1 LSDATY
7 TYIDDDAAF
16 AAAVSRWRRC
26 DVVAID
32 TEFIRTRTFYPIA
45 ALYQIATD
53 DEFVLLDP
61 LRLSAW
67 DAFKDLLKDE
77 SVVKVMH
84 ACSEDLEVFARHL
97 DVAPVNLFD
106 TQIAAGFLS
115 PDYSPSYAAL
125 ARRYAGV
132 EVAKHETRSDWLAR
146 PLREEQLR
154 YAVLDVAYLL
164 AVYRAQFEEMQ
175 RLGRLTWYAEEIRDR
190 VGYAPVDPEECYR
203 TVSRAWRCDA
213 RALAR
218 LRLLCAWRER
228 YARDKDLPRGRVIKD
243 DDLVELVMLS
253 TIDRE
258 ALFKLLDP
266 ATARRHS
273 RELLA
278 IVAQSDALP
287 DGELPDVL
295 PAPLSA
301 SESRT
306 LKELKSIGAERAR
319 ELNIAEEL
327 LSRRRDLET
336 CLRSLRTEGRLPGN
350 FQGWRKPLVGESFA
364 AVLNGMAQR

>member
-1 LSDATY
+1 LNDTIFA
-7 TYIDDDAAF
+7 YIDDDETF

-45 ALYQIATD
+45 ALYQVATD
-53 DEFVLLDP
+53 HEFVLLDP
-61 LRLSAW
+61 LRLTAW
-67 DAFKDLLKDE
+67 EPFKDLLTDE

-97 DVAPVNLFD
+97 GVAPANLFD

-115 PDYSPSYAAL
+115 TDYSPSYAAL
-125 ARRYAGV
+125 VRRYTGV
-132 EVAKHETRSDWLAR
+132 EVTKHETRSDWLAR
-146 PLREEQLR
+146 PLRDEQLR
-154 YAVLDVAYLL
+154 YAVLDVAHLL
-164 AVYRAQFEEMQ
+164 NVYRAQFEEMQ
-175 RLGRLTWYAEEIRDR
+175 RLGRLGWYAEEMRDR
-190 VGYAPVDPEECYR
+190 VGYAPVDPDQCYR

-218 LRLLCAWRER
+218 LQMLCAWRER

-243 DDLVELVMLS
+243 DDLVELAALACV
-253 TIDRE
+253 DRE
-258 ALFKLLDP
+258 ALFRLLDP
-266 ATARRHS
+266 ATARRHW
-273 RELLA
+273 RELLT
-278 IVAQSDALP
+278 IVAQADVQP
-287 DGELPDVL
+287 DDELPEPL
-295 PAPLSA
+295 PPPLSP
-301 SESRT
+301 SDSRT

-336 CLRSLRTEGRLPGN
+336 CLRSVRSEGRLPGN
-350 FQGWRKPLVGESFA
+350 FQGWRRQLVGESFA
-364 AVLNGMAQR
+364 AVLNGTPPR

>member
-1 LSDATY
+1 LNDTPF
-7 TYIDDDAAF
+7 TYIDDDDAF
-16 AAAVSRWRRC
+16 AAAVSRWRCC

-61 LRLSAW
+61 LRLTAW
-67 DAFKDLLKDE
+67 DSFKALLGDA

-125 ARRYAGV
+125 ALRYAGV
-132 EVAKHETRSDWLAR
+132 EVTKHETRSDWLAR
-146 PLREEQLR
+146 PLRDEQLR

-164 AVYRAQFEEMQ
+164 AVYRAQFAEMQ
-175 RLGRLTWYAEEIRDR
+175 RLGRLTWYAEEMRDR
-190 VGYAPVDPEECYR
+190 VGYTPADPDQCYR
-203 TVSRAWRCDA
+203 TVPRAWRCDA

-228 YARDKDLPRGRVIKD
+228 YAREKDLPRGRVVKD
-243 DDLVELVMLS
+243 DDLVELVGLAS
-253 TIDRE
+253 IDRE

-266 ATARRHS
+266 ASARRHW

-278 IVAQSDALP
+278 IIAQADALP
-287 DGELPDVL
+287 DSELPEAL
-295 PAPLSA
+295 PAPLSPA
-301 SESRT
+301 EART
-306 LKELKSIGAERAR
+306 LKALKSIGAERAR

-336 CLRSLRTEGRLPGN
+336 CLRSLRAEGRLPGN
-350 FQGWRKPLVGESFA
+350 FQGWRRPLVGESFA
-364 AVLNGMAQR
+364 AVLNGTMPR